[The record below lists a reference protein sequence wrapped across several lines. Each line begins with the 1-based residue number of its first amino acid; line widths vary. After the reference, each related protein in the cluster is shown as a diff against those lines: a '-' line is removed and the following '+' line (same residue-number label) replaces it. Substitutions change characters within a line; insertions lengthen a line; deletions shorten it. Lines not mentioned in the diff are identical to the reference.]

1 MTVWRLAIREI
12 CHRKLS
18 FLMSVISV
26 TTAIACLVG
35 AQTLLRADRVI
46 TEHLLEK
53 NRSEVEQ
60 VLAATEDVVKQ
71 AGADLEDAMRKHM
84 LGLGFNI
91 LILPKE
97 QSRSELLLPSV
108 TRRVLWPE
116 HNLEVI
122 LIGTRGEVPI
132 QHRESKK
139 PLLEEVAEGEMVVGN
154 EIRKELGLKVGD
166 ISAYSTMCWHRH
178 LR

>member
-1 MTVWRLAIREI
+1 
-12 CHRKLS
+12 
-18 FLMSVISV
+18 
-26 TTAIACLVG
+26 
-35 AQTLLRADRVI
+35 
-46 TEHLLEK
+46 
-53 NRSEVEQ
+53 
-60 VLAATEDVVKQ
+60 
-71 AGADLEDAMRKHM
+71 MRKHM
-84 LGLGFNI
+84 PGLGFNI

-116 HNLEVI
+116 HNREVI